1 MMRESCKE
9 EYICFLTTGVH
20 LVLSTSVRRRRN
32 IPPSAEH
39 LFRTCVHLDVQ
50 EAMYFFLSSVKD
62 IRFLYQLC
70 KIHVK
75 FTESSD
81 NYIDNRF

>member
-1 MMRESCKE
+1 MLQKSF
-9 EYICFLTTGVH
+9 IASGTSGVH
-20 LVLSTSVRRRRN
+20 LVLSTSVRTGRN
-32 IPPSAEH
+32 DPPCTVH
-39 LFRTCVHLDVQ
+39 LSRTCVHLDVQ
-50 EAMYFFLSSVKD
+50 EAMYFFFSSVKD